1 MVMEQ
6 ISSIA
11 GGDTTTRK
19 TMASL
24 GLMCKK
30 DLDEQRNKIDSFIAS
45 PFQRSMDSLL
55 ERAQATAQSQA
66 ELASIKADLRQAEDE
81 HVKVLA
87 EHQYHVLLSL
97 DILPLLGCIVKTR
110 KEAQQMGIRDS
121 ISARQS
127 RIEVLR
133 RTLQLQKSK
142 KEEYARMIS
151 QKLQALSMSEDN
163 SEDKTDISGAISW
176 YNQALGFHVEAG
188 HGVKFTFTNIDAKRP
203 TREFSFTAHYEN
215 EIYTLLDC
223 DLQLDEIKGMV
234 QELNKT
240 NDFFRFVRLMR
251 DKFQKS
257 TLSEHLQQE
266 TSVISDSAPA
276 ISFST
281 DTNIST
287 PENRR
292 SKVQV
297 NRRQKRASDSPLL
310 SPVSTSAT
318 RRSSRLKGKK

>member
-87 EHQYHVLLSL
+87 
-97 DILPLLGCIVKTR
+97 VKTR

-257 TLSEHLQQE
+257 TLSELPTHSEHLQQE

>member
-1 MVMEQ
+1 M
-6 ISSIA
+6 
-11 GGDTTTRK
+11 RK

-24 GLMCKK
+24 GLMCEK

-66 ELASIKADLRQAEDE
+66 ELASMKADLRQAEDE

-87 EHQYHVLLSL
+87 
-97 DILPLLGCIVKTR
+97 VKTR
-110 KEAQQMGIRDS
+110 KEARQMGIRDS
-121 ISARQS
+121 ISASQS

-142 KEEYARMIS
+142 KEECARMIS
-151 QKLQALSMSEDN
+151 QKMQALSTSKDN

-203 TREFSFTAHYEN
+203 TREFSFTVHYGN
-215 EIYTLLDC
+215 EIYTREYILDC

-251 DKFQKS
+251 ETFQKS
-257 TLSEHLQQE
+257 TLSEVPTHSEHLQQE
-266 TSVISDSAPA
+266 TSVISASAPA